1 MQLTSLICFVTLI
14 QLKDDAHPRG
24 FEELIDEAL
33 VNKYKKDDYDKNG
46 MNLFHYCIWK
56 DHYSAVKKLAE
67 HNYGIKLHQVNY
79 LAKINVAG

>member
-1 MQLTSLICFVTLI
+1 
-14 QLKDDAHPRG
+14 
-24 FEELIDEAL
+24 
-33 VNKYKKDDYDKNG
+33 

-79 LAKINVAG
+79 LAKINVASKYNHLDRISCSVTHYVIS